1 MFFFSRADQK
11 EYALKQIEGTGLS
24 MSACRE
30 IALLRELKHPNVI
43 NLQRV
48 FLSHTDRKVWLLFD
62 YAEHDLWV
70 CYIYMLG
77 HVNYIIG
84 VNWFFFKHIIKFHRA
99 AKANKKAVYT
109 PKGMVKSLL
118 YQILDG
124 IHYLHSNWI
133 LHRDLVSTSSD
144 NFSVLQIL

>member
-1 MFFFSRADQK
+1 MLWYFRISDVNCHIYRADQK

-70 CYIYMLG
+70 DISSF
-77 HVNYIIG
+77 HHS
-84 VNWFFFKHIIKFHRA
+84 FKHLTFSCFTQHIIKFHRA

-133 LHRDLVSTSSD
+133 LHRDLVNS
-144 NFSVLQIL
+144 